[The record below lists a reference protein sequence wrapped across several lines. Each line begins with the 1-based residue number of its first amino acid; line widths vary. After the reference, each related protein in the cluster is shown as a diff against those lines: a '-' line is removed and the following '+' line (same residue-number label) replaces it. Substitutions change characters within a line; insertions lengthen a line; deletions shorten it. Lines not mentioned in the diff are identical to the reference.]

1 MMKIAIVGAE
11 DSVNKTYNILKNTN
25 YNVTFFL
32 KKEDQIKNTT
42 KWIMQEEENFDGFF
56 LTGIGIYHSLL
67 KCEQASFNKPIA
79 FLKRG
84 AMSLIKTFW
93 ELKKNNV
100 FKKSKK

>member
-56 LTGIGIYHSLL
+56 SNWNWNIS
-67 KCEQASFNKPIA
+67 
-79 FLKRG
+79 
-84 AMSLIKTFW
+84 
-93 ELKKNNV
+93 
-100 FKKSKK
+100 